1 MAEKLLYIKSYGCQM
16 NVYDSQRMADILKPL
31 GYALTSTPEK
41 ANLVILNTCHI
52 REKADEKVYSDL
64 GRILPYKDEK
74 MVLAV
79 GGCVAQA
86 EGAEIMRRAPYVDLV
101 FGPQT
106 YHRLP
111 EMIARAHRSQDKKE
125 GVGRGILD
133 VEFPVES
140 KFDHLPQER
149 NDLSVSAFLTVQ
161 EGCDKFC
168 TYCVVPYTRGAEFSR
183 PVEDIYKEARTLVD
197 KGVKE
202 ITLLGQ
208 NVNAYHGLFKG
219 QEWGLGKLMEHL
231 STLKGLE
238 RLRYSTSH
246 PRDMEEE
253 LMRVHRDVPHVMPYL
268 HLPIQ
273 SGSNLILKA
282 MNRKHTREQYL
293 DLIEK
298 IRSFRP
304 DIALSSDFIVGFPG
318 ETDQDFED
326 TLDLIQ
332 KIRFAQA
339 YSFKY
344 SPRLGTP
351 GAAMENQV
359 PEALKAERL
368 ARLQNLLNQQQ
379 LAFNEACLGKVLP
392 VLFDRMGKKE
402 DQYLGKTPYLQS
414 VYITSNTPLL
424 GKCTDVLIEKAYAK
438 SLTGPLQSDQ
448 QN

>member
-1 MAEKLLYIKSYGCQM
+1 
-16 NVYDSQRMADILKPL
+16 
-31 GYALTSTPEK
+31 
-41 ANLVILNTCHI
+41 
-52 REKADEKVYSDL
+52 
-64 GRILPYKDEK
+64 
-74 MVLAV
+74 
-79 GGCVAQA
+79 
-86 EGAEIMRRAPYVDLV
+86 
-101 FGPQT
+101 
-106 YHRLP
+106 
-111 EMIARAHRSQDKKE
+111 
-125 GVGRGILD
+125 
-133 VEFPVES
+133 
-140 KFDHLPQER
+140 
-149 NDLSVSAFLTVQ
+149 
-161 EGCDKFC
+161 
-168 TYCVVPYTRGAEFSR
+168 
-183 PVEDIYKEARTLVD
+183 
-197 KGVKE
+197 
-202 ITLLGQ
+202 
-208 NVNAYHGLFKG
+208 
-219 QEWGLGKLMEHL
+219 MEHL

-379 LAFNEACLGKVLP
+379 QAFNEACLGKVLP